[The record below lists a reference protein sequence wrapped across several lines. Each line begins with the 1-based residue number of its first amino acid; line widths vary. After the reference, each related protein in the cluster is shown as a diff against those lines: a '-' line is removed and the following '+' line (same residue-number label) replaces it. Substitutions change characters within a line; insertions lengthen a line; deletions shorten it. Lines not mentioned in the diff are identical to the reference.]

1 MTERPA
7 DIKVRLDTVDQL
19 EAVITAM
26 RSIAAARARQARE
39 RLDGIRAYAQTIGTA
54 IGGALAFLP
63 DHLATASAAAPATTS
78 TAQYSA
84 DIMIVLAAEQGFA
97 GAFSEQVLDVAA
109 SRLAGAEL
117 LLVGDRGRMVA
128 AERGQPVAWSA
139 PMAAHI
145 GDVPA
150 LANRIAAALYLRL
163 ASGRARHVSLIHAEP
178 GPADTL
184 TLTERSLLP
193 FDFDRFPGGSRALP
207 PLVTLPPARLL
218 EQLAEEYVFAE
229 LCAALMLSFAAENEA
244 RMRAMIG
251 ARSNVMRTRDMLRAT
266 YRRLRQEQITT
277 EIVEL
282 AAGRMAQGDDG
293 KGSRLNPS

>member
-1 MTERPA
+1 
-7 DIKVRLDTVDQL
+7 
-19 EAVITAM
+19 
-26 RSIAAARARQARE
+26 
-39 RLDGIRAYAQTIGTA
+39 
-54 IGGALAFLP
+54 
-63 DHLATASAAAPATTS
+63 
-78 TAQYSA
+78 
-84 DIMIVLAAEQGFA
+84 
-97 GAFSEQVLDVAA
+97 
-109 SRLAGAEL
+109 
-117 LLVGDRGRMVA
+117 
-128 AERGQPVAWSA
+128 
-139 PMAAHI
+139 MAAHI
-145 GDVPA
+145 GDMPA
-150 LANRIAAALYLRL
+150 LANRIAGALYLRL

-178 GPADTL
+178 GPADTV

-193 FDFDRFPGGSRALP
+193 FDFNRFPGGSRALP

-251 ARSNVMRTRDMLRAT
+251 ARSNVLRTRDMLRAT